1 MRLAELDVDTR
12 IEGTVSVPRIS
23 GGLTGLAYP
32 LRYVE
37 VITISF
43 SFHWASNSSL
53 TRFNILLARGTGNA
67 SSNVYP
73 RRP

>member
-1 MRLAELDVDTR
+1 MRLAELDVDA
-12 IEGTVSVPRIS
+12 EGRGSLSVLPFWK
-23 GGLTGLAYP
+23 GGVGFAYP

-67 SSNVYP
+67 SSNV
-73 RRP
+73 